1 MFNTRITELFNIR
14 YPIIQG
20 GMMWLGHAELTAAV
34 ANAGGLAFMT
44 ALTHPEPE
52 DLRQEIRKTRE
63 LTDKP
68 FGINLT
74 ISRHL
79 GSFKLPELIK
89 VVLDEGIDIIETAAF
104 KPDEYM
110 PLLKQHGIKVVHKCT
125 SIRHALHAQK
135 IGVDAVS
142 IDGFECAGMPG
153 LDDVTSL
160 ILVPRAVDELD
171 IPVIA
176 SGGFGD
182 ARGVVAAL
190 ALGAEGVNMGTRFA
204 ATQECVLHERVKQA
218 LVNASELDTQL
229 VMKSLKAS
237 ERCLKTA
244 NTQRIVDIEAKGDA
258 KFEDFAKYILGTNG
272 VKLIEEGD
280 LESGV
285 MSAGEVVGLI
295 HDVPSVQALFDR
307 IVREA
312 YDIVA
317 KLQGG

>member
-1 MFNTRITELFNIR
+1 MFDTRITELFGIQ

-52 DLRQEIRKTRE
+52 ELRNEIRKTRE

-79 GSFKLPELIK
+79 GSFKIPELIK
-89 VVLDEGIDIIETAAF
+89 VILDEGIEIIETAAF
-104 KPDEYM
+104 KPDEYI
-110 PLLKQHGIKVVHKCT
+110 PLLKKHGIKVVHKCT

-135 IGVDAVS
+135 VGVDVVS

-160 ILVPRAVDELD
+160 ILIPRAADELD

-204 ATQECVLHERVKQA
+204 ATKECVLHENVKQA
-218 LVNASELDTQL
+218 LINASELDTQL
-229 VMKSLKAS
+229 VMKSLKAT
-237 ERCLKTA
+237 ERCLKTP
-244 NTQRIVDIEAKGDA
+244 NTQRIVDIEATGDTH
-258 KFEDFAKYILGTNG
+258 FEDIAQLVIGANG
-272 VKLIEEGD
+272 IKLIEEGD
-280 LESGV
+280 LESGI

-295 HDVPSVQALFDR
+295 HDVPSVQELFDR
-307 IVREA
+307 IVHEA
-312 YDIVA
+312 HEIVA
-317 KLQGG
+317 KLSGQ